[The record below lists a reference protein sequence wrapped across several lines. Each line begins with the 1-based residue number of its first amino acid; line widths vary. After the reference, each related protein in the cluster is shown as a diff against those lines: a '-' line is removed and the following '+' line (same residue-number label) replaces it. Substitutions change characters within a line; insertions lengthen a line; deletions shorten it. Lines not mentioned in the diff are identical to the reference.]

1 MPYGTVNLK
10 YGVNYM
16 ETPITWW
23 IIEYLFSKLLSLIFS
38 TAGIGTFLLEFGALS
53 RLTGNP
59 HFERVALKALDSLWA
74 SRSKLGLVGNHI
86 DVQTGLFSMQIW
98 IYKFFLGVYTA
109 TDAGI
114 GAGVDSYFEYL
125 VKGALLFQ
133 RPNLM
138 KQFYGMV
145 FICLI

>member
-1 MPYGTVNLK
+1 
-10 YGVNYM
+10 
-16 ETPITWW
+16 
-23 IIEYLFSKLLSLIFS
+23 
-38 TAGIGTFLLEFGALS
+38 
-53 RLTGNP
+53 
-59 HFERVALKALDSLWA
+59 
-74 SRSKLGLVGNHI
+74 LGKSI
-86 DVQTGLFSMQIW
+86 QTGTCGKSHRCPNWLNFYAIW
-98 IYKFFLGVYTA
+98 ICNNIRLSGVYTA